1 MWTGDRAGSFLLDLQ
16 HPWVQRQML
25 LHRLPSLS
33 TSVCEE
39 LSLTPFLDGNSV
51 SSADVS
57 MEQNKNTCSLLGRG
71 EGKKLTAKS
80 PVFLNQPTRET
91 LCFQLS
97 VRASPRCH
105 CPICTP
111 VTLGA
116 CRGPGWGMSLQQLGG
131 GRDMSF
137 PGQGVPS
144 AWLPAEGS
152 SSSPTCSPELLCAP
166 PALASLKQPNKTP
179 QHLPK

>member
-1 MWTGDRAGSFLLDLQ
+1 MQKNLSVLLLCSATQWPQSAFPWAGTGREFGEGWFRKSISFHGCHFKKNRGAAVAGEEVWTGDRAGSFLLDLQ
-16 HPWVQRQML
+16 HPWVQRQVL

-33 TSVCEE
+33 TSACEE

-71 EGKKLTAKS
+71 EGKKLTAES
-80 PVFLNQPTRET
+80 PVFLNRPTGET

-105 CPICTP
+105 
-111 VTLGA
+111 
-116 CRGPGWGMSLQQLGG
+116 
-131 GRDMSF
+131 
-137 PGQGVPS
+137 
-144 AWLPAEGS
+144 
-152 SSSPTCSPELLCAP
+152 
-166 PALASLKQPNKTP
+166 
-179 QHLPK
+179 